1 MMTNLGRSIAVSKYG
16 SEVLGLE
23 GDLQDLG
30 SLGLDPELFRFKV
43 GTSEQAM
50 DLIKQ
55 GMLQELRSGGS
66 LYDSVTDVQKL
77 ELDAKASEL
86 ESMDVT
92 QLAEILKL
100 SPDSQF
106 RSLSVAVTQAESL
119 ASRITGFQ
127 RSSYRAISSS
137 GIDAFYFARQ
147 GTLLP
152 RQLEEAGQFIQQNFA
167 QDYLTNIQDFKDQMQ
182 GQLGMADRAR
192 LSMASEMLNAK
203 YMEQIRQATQ
213 SMRSMPGY
221 ENIDA
226 LDIADAIEVSEVMSR
241 ASQNRMSQLS
251 TSIADEAGERFPDL
265 KKLFDLAQLRRD
277 YFNISTSSDYVSGQS
292 ETYRLHQI
300 IDNALTIMTPN
311 KRTRAESLLSGTQGS
326 GSVGEITNLLFSLAG
341 DDSSRR
347 KVLGQDRTLSEVL
360 AGIMPEDEFR
370 AIIGRRG
377 EKLTDAS
384 VLGRGAMALA
394 QDEDNIGDLL
404 ASLVTSGAITD
415 EQQAQAL
422 GRVKRSRESFKKSQ
436 CS

>member
-1 MMTNLGRSIAVSKYG
+1 
-16 SEVLGLE
+16 
-23 GDLQDLG
+23 
-30 SLGLDPELFRFKV
+30 
-43 GTSEQAM
+43 
-50 DLIKQ
+50 
-55 GMLQELRSGGS
+55 
-66 LYDSVTDVQKL
+66 
-77 ELDAKASEL
+77 
-86 ESMDVT
+86 
-92 QLAEILKL
+92 
-100 SPDSQF
+100 
-106 RSLSVAVTQAESL
+106 
-119 ASRITGFQ
+119 
-127 RSSYRAISSS
+127 
-137 GIDAFYFARQ
+137 
-147 GTLLP
+147 LP
-152 RQLEEAGQFIQQNFA
+152 KQLEEAGQFIQQNFA